1 VLTISGQK
9 SDPAASE
16 RGRKIFA
23 DQCAAC
29 HGPEGKGIKEQGA
42 PNLTDGIWL
51 YGGTKPAIM
60 ESIRTG
66 RGGMMPAW
74 AGRLDPTTIKSLAIY
89 VHSLG
94 GGK

>member
-1 VLTISGQK
+1 M
-9 SDPAASE
+9 PAAAG
-16 RGRKIFA
+16 RGATVYKE
-23 DQCAAC
+23 QCATC
-29 HGPEGKGIKEQGA
+29 HGDDGKGKLDQGA

-51 YGGTKPAIM
+51 YGSSADAI
-60 ESIRTG
+60 EASIRTG

-74 AGRLDPTTIKSLAIY
+74 GDRLDATTIKSLAVY